1 MVAVV
6 TLPLL
11 LDVVRC
17 SCSCRVVEWSGVEWS
32 GVEWSCVVVV
42 M

>member
-1 MVAVV
+1 MFFGMVTMVAVV

-17 SCSCRVVEWSGVEWS
+17 SCSCRVVEWSGV
-32 GVEWSCVVVV
+32 VVV